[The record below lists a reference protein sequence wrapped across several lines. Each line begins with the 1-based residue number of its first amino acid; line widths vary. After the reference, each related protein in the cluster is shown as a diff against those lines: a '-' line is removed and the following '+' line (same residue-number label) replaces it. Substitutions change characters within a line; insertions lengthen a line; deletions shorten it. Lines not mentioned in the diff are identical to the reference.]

1 MNQKISIA
9 LASNKNVGQTLLEAL
24 ITEGFEI
31 SLVINLHPEHVLAN
45 NIAGY
50 QDLAPFAKSKGIPVY
65 RPRKYTLKDEL
76 DEERIISYDI
86 DLLICIG
93 WQRLI
98 PSWFLKSLSYGSYGM
113 HGSSDFLPNG
123 RGRSPMN
130 WCLIE
135 NKKRFITHLIRHD
148 DGVDSGNI
156 IDYQFFD
163 INIWDDIESLHYK
176 NTIAEINLLKRNLP
190 RIMEEN
196 YCGRQ
201 QEGEP
206 EYEYPKRT
214 PEHGIIDWSQGTMEL
229 YNFIRAQTHPF
240 PGAFSYLISNDQ
252 NSKVYFWNAQPFD
265 EQLDFEDF
273 EIGQV
278 TMKMY
283 NGDFIVKTIDG
294 SLLVRKYDIDKFVS
308 IEKGSFFSSDAK
320 SKRR

>member
-1 MNQKISIA
+1 MNQKVSIA
-9 LASNKNVGQTLLEAL
+9 LASNKNVGQTLLEELLAA
-24 ITEGFEI
+24 GFDI
-31 SLVINLHPEHVLAN
+31 SLIINLEPKHVLTN
-45 NIAGY
+45 NVAGY
-50 QDLAPFAKSKGIPVY
+50 RDLSPFAESNGIPVY
-65 RPRKYTLKDEL
+65 RPVKYTLKDKV
-76 DEERIISYDI
+76 DEQRILSYDI

-98 PSWFLKSLSYGSYGM
+98 PSWFLSSLTYGSYGM

-163 INIWDDIESLHYK
+163 INPWDDIESLHYK
-176 NTIAEINLLKRNLP
+176 NTVAEINLLKNNLP
-190 RIMEEN
+190 RIMGEN
-196 YCGRQ
+196 YRGRQ

-206 EYEYPKRT
+206 EYEYSKRT
-214 PEHGIIDWSQGTMEL
+214 PEDGIIDWLKGTMEL

-240 PGAFSYLISNDQ
+240 PGAFSYLVSKDH
-252 NSKVYFWNAQPFD
+252 NSKVIFWNAQPFD
-265 EQLDFEDF
+265 QQLSFDDFEL
-273 EIGQV
+273 GQV

-294 SLLVRKYDIDKFVS
+294 SLLVRKYGIDKDIS
-308 IEKGSFFSSDAK
+308 IEKGDFFSSDVK
-320 SKRR
+320 